1 MCVNYNILKKY
12 LLLLPLLL
20 VIPEA
25 WAQVSI
31 QNDQKYIGDDA
42 ALHIVGEIYN
52 GFTAPLNQIEVKVAL
67 YSSNNQKV
75 DEISTTP
82 LLNTIMPGMKAP
94 FDLVITGENAKN
106 VDSYLLDV
114 NYMMSYPKNQVI
126 EITSSEYNHDKF
138 DNAVIS
144 GKVANRGDITAN
156 TVVVVATLYDLDG
169 NVVAVSKTHAEPDYL
184 RTNDEMFFFV
194 TIPDKAQASK
204 AVDFALAAESEE
216 YSAVPEFPLG
226 SIILLASSVSAY
238 ILFTKYSSRFV
249 GNIIAATSPGA
260 Q

>member
-1 MCVNYNILKKY
+1 MYVNYNILKKY

-20 VIPEA
+20 VTPEVL
-25 WAQVSI
+25 AQVSI
-31 QNDQKYIGDDA
+31 QNDQKYIGDDD

-52 GFTAPLNQIEVKVAL
+52 GLNVPLNQIEVKITL

-75 DEISTTP
+75 DETSTRP

-94 FDLVITGENAKN
+94 FDLVIVGKNAKN
-106 VDSYLLDV
+106 VDGYSLDV
-114 NYMMSYPKNQVI
+114 DYMVSYPKNQVI
-126 EITSSEYNHDKF
+126 EITSSEYNRDKF

-144 GKVANRGDITAN
+144 GMVVNRGDITAN
-156 TVVVVATLYDLDG
+156 TVVVVATLYDLNG

-194 TIPDKAQASK
+194 TIPDKSQASK
-204 AVDFALAAESEE
+204 AVDFALAVESEE
-216 YSAVPEFPLG
+216 YTAVPEFPLG

-249 GNIIAATSPGA
+249 GNIIAATNPSS
-260 Q
+260 